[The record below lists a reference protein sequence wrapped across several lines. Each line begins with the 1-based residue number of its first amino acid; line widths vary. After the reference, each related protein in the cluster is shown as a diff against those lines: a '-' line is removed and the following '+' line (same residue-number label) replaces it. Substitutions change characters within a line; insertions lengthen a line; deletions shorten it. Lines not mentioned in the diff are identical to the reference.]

1 MKKFYRILAL
11 LLALCL
17 FCTAASAAGITEEEE
32 HNHGIVEEGT
42 TETLSIVQET
52 AEESEPASTAPSSE
66 AATSVPSVETVS
78 QDQATGRAAVH
89 PAGQSGGG
97 VYGG

>member
-32 HNHGIVEEGT
+32 HNHGIVEEGADESVSGIRQEAEGE
-42 TETLSIVQET
+42 TES
-52 AEESEPASTAPSSE
+52 SEPVPSTTASE
-66 AATSVPSVETVS
+66 AAPNTAS
-78 QDQATGRAAVH
+78 AR
-89 PAGQSGGG
+89 
-97 VYGG
+97 